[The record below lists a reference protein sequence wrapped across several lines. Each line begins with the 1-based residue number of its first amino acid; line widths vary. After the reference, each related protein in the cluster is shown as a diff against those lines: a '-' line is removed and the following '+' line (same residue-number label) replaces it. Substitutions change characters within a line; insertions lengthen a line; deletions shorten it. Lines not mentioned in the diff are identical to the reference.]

1 MRWCPWH
8 RQTQNYGS
16 GYLAF
21 QLDFLLIGVR
31 SIPFGEA
38 GFTLA
43 ILDENKREDHFDGT
57 KPRASDEIVERKN
70 LASSLLV
77 GWKSNQGWVIN

>member
-1 MRWCPWH
+1 MRWCSLCQ
-8 RQTQNYGS
+8 QTKIWGID
-16 GYLAF
+16 YLAF
-21 QLDFLLIGVR
+21 QLHFLLVGVR